1 LSKEL
6 SQSHRELATTIDRM
20 IKELEE
26 ERKDLELLISMFAHK
41 KHIFDR
47 LIRQY
52 FRLWQVKSEHDETLV
67 VLPQEEKRYLES
79 ELGLKRKFE
88 YYEEQI
94 DYAIRRHGKLITIDQ
109 ALSLI
114 SKIDELV
121 TELRMHLNEHNKGA
135 QEALLKIKDIL
146 RKKVGPLL
154 FGIALIAA
162 DIHLSSL
169 PTVIAGTYIV
179 YNATVLNK

>member
-1 LSKEL
+1 
-6 SQSHRELATTIDRM
+6 M

-26 ERKDLELLISMFAHK
+26 QRKDLELLINMFALK

-52 FRLWQVKSEHDETLV
+52 FRLWQVKSESDKTLI
-67 VLPQEEKRYLES
+67 VLPPEEKKYLES
-79 ELGLKRKFE
+79 ELGLKRRSE
-88 YYEEQI
+88 YYEEQM

-109 ALSLI
+109 TLSLI
-114 SKIDELV
+114 NKIDELGI
-121 TELRMHLNEHNKGA
+121 ELKMHLNEHNKGA
-135 QEALLKIKDIL
+135 QEALPKIKDIL
-146 RKKVGPLL
+146 HKKVGPLL

-169 PTVIAGTYIV
+169 PTVIGGAYII
-179 YNATVLNK
+179 YNATVLAK

>member
-1 LSKEL
+1 M
-6 SQSHRELATTIDRM
+6 SQSYRALTKTIDRM

-26 ERKDLELLISMFAHK
+26 QRKDLELLINVFARK
-41 KHIFDR
+41 EYIFDR

-52 FRLWQVKSEHDETLV
+52 FRLWQMKSEIDQTLII
-67 VLPQEEKRYLES
+67 LPQEERRYLET

-94 DYAIRRHGKLITIDQ
+94 DYAIRRYGELITIGQ
-109 ALSLI
+109 ALSLLNN
-114 SKIDELV
+114 IDQLVIELKK
-121 TELRMHLNEHNKGA
+121 HLNQYNKGA
-135 QEALLKIKDIL
+135 QEALPKIKDIL

-154 FGIALIAA
+154 FGVALIGA
-162 DIHLSSL
+162 DIPLESL
-169 PTVIAGTYIV
+169 PTVIGGIYII

>member
-1 LSKEL
+1 M
-6 SQSHRELATTIDRM
+6 SQSHRELATTIDKM

-26 ERKDLELLISMFAHK
+26 QRNDLELLINMFARE

-52 FRLWQVKSEHDETLV
+52 FRLWQTKSEFDKTLV
-67 VLPQEEKRYLES
+67 VLPQEEKEYLES
-79 ELGLKRKFE
+79 ELGLKRRFE
-88 YYEEQI
+88 YYEEQM

-109 ALSLI
+109 TLSLI
-114 SKIDELV
+114 NKIDELII
-121 TELRMHLNEHNKGA
+121 ELKVHLNEHNKGA
-135 QEALLKIKDIL
+135 QEALPKIKDIL

-169 PTVIAGTYIV
+169 PTVIGGTYII